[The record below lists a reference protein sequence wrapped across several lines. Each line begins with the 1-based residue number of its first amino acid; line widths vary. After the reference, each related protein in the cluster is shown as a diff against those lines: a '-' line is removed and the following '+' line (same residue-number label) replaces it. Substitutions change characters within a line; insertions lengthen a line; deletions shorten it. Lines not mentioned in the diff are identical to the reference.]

1 MPMTKPDR
9 LREMA
14 RPELTHYLG
23 ELEDELF
30 NLRVRRALQPP
41 DNPLRLRYLRR
52 QRARVKTVLRQ
63 GELGIG
69 AIPVSGLTANE

>member
-14 RPELTHYLG
+14 RPELMHYLR
-23 ELEDELF
+23 ELEEELF
-30 NLRVRRALQPP
+30 NLRVRRSLQPP

-63 GELGIG
+63 GELGVV
-69 AIPVSGLTANE
+69 ATPLSGVTATE

>member
-14 RPELTHYLG
+14 RSELTHYLG